1 MSVILSSI
9 RINRLFD
16 YSKRMSDE
24 RARHLVEY
32 TYQRLNTNV
41 QEKLKSRN
49 QRRFQ
54 RGDLTYQYLEPI
66 WLPNS
71 IHN

>member
-1 MSVILSSI
+1 
-9 RINRLFD
+9 
-16 YSKRMSDE
+16 MSDE

-54 RGDLTYQYLEPI
+54 TGDLTYQYLEPI
-66 WLPNS
+66 WLSNS